1 MKRIITTIFTLTL
14 AFYPLAPALATS
26 SFNPNFLISDAEFTD
41 YLSLDLD
48 GIQRVLNRG
57 FLADYVTEDIDGR
70 LRSAA
75 EIIWWT
81 ANTHMINPKV
91 LLVMLQKEQSLIEDD
106 DPSQSQLDWALGYG
120 VCDNCTHDD
129 PDIQRWRGFSK
140 QLNSA
145 AMQFMEGYF
154 VDIEEGG
161 VTVMGYGPG
170 VTAEIDSTDVT
181 FVNASTAA
189 LYTYT
194 PHLHGNENFVK
205 LWNQYFGLYYPSGTL
220 LQDNTT
226 GGVYLIRF
234 GEKQPITSQTALLS
248 RYNPNL
254 IIPVDPSVLNAYPD
268 GTPISFANYS
278 LLQDEDGVIYLL
290 VDDVLKPIASIEDFR
305 AIGFVE
311 DELIMVSNED
321 LNGFTFGETITA
333 TSDHPQG
340 SLLQDLTTGGVY
352 YVEDGIKQAVQS
364 RDVLNNRFSTWSIIP
379 TATDILD
386 EYPTGEPV
394 KFFDGTLIKATDSP
408 DVFVVS
414 EGLRR
419 PIPSEEVFLGL
430 GYEWDDIVVTDER
443 SVLNQPLGDTV
454 FLIEQEDLN
463 IANTY

>member
-1 MKRIITTIFTLTL
+1 MKPVFLTIIMLIL
-14 AFYPLAPALATS
+14 AFYPLSPAFAAT

-48 GIQRVLNRG
+48 DIQRILNRG

-70 LRSAA
+70 LRTAT

-106 DPSQSQLDWALGYG
+106 DPNQSQLDWALGYG

-129 PDIQRWRGFSK
+129 PNIQRWRGFSK

-145 AMQFMEGYF
+145 SLQMIEGYLE
-154 VDIEEGG
+154 DIENDG

-170 VTAEIDSTDVT
+170 VTAEIDDTDVT

-205 LWNQYFGLYYPSGTL
+205 IWNQYFGLYYPSGTL

-226 GGVYLIRF
+226 GGVYLIQF
-234 GEKQPITSQTALLS
+234 GEKRPITSQTALLS

-254 IIPVDPSVLNAYPD
+254 IIPVDPSVLNAYPE

-290 VDDVLKPIASIEDFR
+290 VDDVLKPIASMDDFR

-311 DELIMVSNED
+311 DELIVVANDD
-321 LNGFTFGETITA
+321 LNGFTVGETVTA
-333 TSDHPQG
+333 ASDHPQG
-340 SLLQDLTTGGVY
+340 SLLQDTTTGGVY

-364 RDVLNNRFSTWSIIP
+364 RDVLNNRFTSWSIVP
-379 TATDILD
+379 TATETLE

-394 KFFDGTLIKATDSP
+394 KFFDGTLIKATESP

-430 GYEWDDIVVTDER
+430 GYEWEDIVVTDER
-443 SVLNQPLGDTV
+443 SVLNQPLGDFV
-454 FLIEQEDLN
+454 YLIEQDDLTV
-463 IANTY
+463 ATSP